1 MTPRDREKDRKLY
14 FNLCNPDQ
22 PLLPNSAQNVDI
34 DHLDSSQPVRGL
46 NWAERLARIIEFSS
60 LSDPAAERPACVLFT
75 GLPGSGKSTEL
86 LRLKD
91 RLQKREG
98 ANLLTVLIQAERT
111 LDLNDTIDV
120 SDIYVSILYEVERQV
135 LIAEGQ
141 DPSDAMRDGILTRL
155 AGLLDSDVTIEAKL
169 SLAVLGAGLAL
180 EMKENPDVRREVRRR
195 VERSTARFLR
205 QCHTELT
212 NLRDRAR
219 KEGYAGIVVIYDSLE
234 KLRGITT
241 NFAEVLRSAELLF
254 AGGSPHLQL
263 PVHTLYTVPPALVLR
278 IKAPVEF
285 MPMIKLWDREG
296 RPFAPGLAAARQLVE
311 QRIPDREV
319 LRWIFGAAEDTTLER
334 RLHQLIEW
342 SAGYPRELVRLLRNA
357 ILDAPLDDAK
367 LARLLGQ
374 AGDDYRRLLLG
385 TDMDWLA
392 RVAVEHT
399 PDPADEAQRQA
410 ADRMFANNVVLRYQ
424 NTEEWYEV
432 HPAVRKLP
440 KLQSAINRLQESD
453 RAANRP

>member
-1 MTPRDREKDRKLY
+1 MDEATEREHMRLGVEAITHLTGSRPLGWYTGRDSPNTHRLVADYGGFEYDSDYYGDDLPFWTEVECSDGSRRPHLVVPYTLDANDMRFATPQGFNTATQFYEYLRDSFDALY
-14 FNLCNPDQ
+14 AEGGRPSIA
-22 PLLPNSAQNVDI
+22 P
-34 DHLDSSQPVRGL
+34 
-46 NWAERLARIIEFSS
+46 ERLLRAS
-60 LSDPAAERPACVLFT
+60 L
-75 GLPGSGKSTEL
+75 
-86 LRLKD
+86 
-91 RLQKREG
+91 LQ
-98 ANLLTVLIQAERT
+98 VM
-111 LDLNDTIDV
+111 
-120 SDIYVSILYEVERQV
+120 YSI
-135 LIAEGQ
+135 
-141 DPSDAMRDGILTRL
+141 
-155 AGLLDSDVTIEAKL
+155 
-169 SLAVLGAGLAL
+169 
-180 EMKENPDVRREVRRR
+180 
-195 VERSTARFLR
+195 RS
-205 QCHTELT
+205 E
-212 NLRDRAR
+212 
-219 KEGYAGIVVIYDSLE
+219 
-234 KLRGITT
+234 
-241 NFAEVLRSAELLF
+241 
-254 AGGSPHLQL
+254 
-263 PVHTLYTVPPALVLR
+263 
-278 IKAPVEF
+278 
-285 MPMIKLWDREG
+285 
-296 RPFAPGLAAARQLVE
+296 RQLVE

-367 LARLLGQ
+367 LARLLGH